1 LEPREIIRQFAAIEE
16 IKKKKTKRFFDS
28 SRGSLDPLLMIS
40 QTPRTPRKKTKT
52 QSPKSHP
59 KTAIGADFVKKVS
72 GGFFFSLHL
81 CSSSVLQQAPVTRVF
96 WSFFLVSLLFSK
108 SSKYCIFFFF
118 FYWVFFFVW
127 FFFFGD

>member
-1 LEPREIIRQFAAIEE
+1 
-16 IKKKKTKRFFDS
+16 
-28 SRGSLDPLLMIS
+28 
-40 QTPRTPRKKTKT
+40 
-52 QSPKSHP
+52 
-59 KTAIGADFVKKVS
+59 VKKVS
-72 GGFFFSLHL
+72 GGVFFPLHL

-118 FYWVFFFVW
+118 FFYWVFFFVW